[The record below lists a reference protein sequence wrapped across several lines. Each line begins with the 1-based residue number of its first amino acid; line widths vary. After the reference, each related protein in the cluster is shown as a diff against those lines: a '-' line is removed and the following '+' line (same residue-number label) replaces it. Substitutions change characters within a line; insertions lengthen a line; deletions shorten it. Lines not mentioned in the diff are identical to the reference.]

1 MIVGTAMTPKLI
13 RVLVADDHAMVRTGL
28 ITMLKVFDELVFVGA
43 ASNGQM
49 AIDMCNELVPD
60 LVLMDM
66 HMPEVDGV
74 NATRIIRQ
82 QHPGTRVLAL
92 TGYAEDSAVRQVLQA
107 GAAGYLLKSA
117 SLEELISA
125 IHGVFAGQIILSPQ
139 AAAAL
144 VMLPATESGMDFGL
158 TERERDVLQLMV
170 DGLSNN
176 SIAERLHVSPLTV
189 KSHVSSVLSKLNV
202 TSRAEAVALATRR
215 NVLH

>member
-1 MIVGTAMTPKLI
+1 MTPKLI

>member
-1 MIVGTAMTPKLI
+1 MTSKMI

-49 AIDMCNELVPD
+49 AIDMCNEFTPD

-74 NATRIIRQ
+74 HATRIIRQ

-144 VMLPATESGMDFGL
+144 VMLPAPEPGMDFGL

-176 SIAERLHVSPLTV
+176 GIAERLHVSPLTV
-189 KSHVSSVLSKLNV
+189 KSHVSSILSKLNV

>member
-1 MIVGTAMTPKLI
+1 MI

-49 AIDMCNELVPD
+49 AIDMCNEFTPD

-74 NATRIIRQ
+74 HATRIIRQ

-144 VMLPATESGMDFGL
+144 VMLPAPEPGMDFGL

-176 SIAERLHVSPLTV
+176 GIAERLHVSPLTV
-189 KSHVSSVLSKLNV
+189 KSHVSSILSKLNV